1 MFLFLLDMYL
11 AVELLG
17 GMVPLCVTFS
27 GTASLFGIL
36 VLIGSTMS
44 LQFLAKLRSGLA
56 QT

>member
-1 MFLFLLDMYL
+1 MYF

-27 GTASLFGIL
+27 GTANLFGIL